1 MSGNGRPSAPFLA
14 AFPGNRKLAY
24 KYSEKN
30 TFQAPISPR
39 FQTKGTALSVKRR
52 QFDACDISL
61 FFRKNPLAM
70 GADISARIRR
80 YLRPCPRISPPM
92 PTDIPAYGL
101 SMRLFHNE

>member
-24 KYSEKN
+24 KYTQKKH
-30 TFQAPISPR
+30 FPSPDKPP
-39 FQTKGTALSVKRR
+39 FSDKGLLV
-52 QFDACDISL
+52 FPE
-61 FFRKNPLAM
+61 NPLAM

-80 YLRPCPRISPPM
+80 YLRPCPRISPPV

>member
-24 KYSEKN
+24 KYTQKN

-61 FFRKNPLAM
+61 FFRKIPWPWARISPPVS
-70 GADISARIRR
+70 ADIPARARG
-80 YLRPCPRISPPM
+80 YPRPCPRISPPM
-92 PTDIPAYGL
+92 ASP
-101 SMRLFHNE
+101 